1 MAHAPSKMSTKA
13 AVESS
18 NPAIRA
24 AEERT
29 KGYVPRILS
38 VLERDGTFA
47 ATDLALKPASEGG
60 KVEIYR
66 GKVRDRY
73 DTGSQVCLVTTDRLS
88 GSIGSRRIL
97 FKGVVLNGV
106 SRWWFKQTQHIVTN
120 HVIENEV
127 LQRKAPNVTMGRK
140 CQTFP
145 IEFVMRGYLT
155 GSTGTSIAKNYF
167 NGVRKYCGH
176 DLPDGLRK
184 NQKLPMG
191 NLLTPTTKSD
201 EHDELISAEDIVAR
215 GMMTQEDWDFCA
227 AKATS
232 CLPWAKD
239 CSRARLH
246 PVDTKYEFG
255 RDVATGEILLI
266 DEIHTPDSSRYWIAD
281 TYDAAMGE
289 GGSGVPGNIDKEFVR
304 LWFKERCDPYDDTA
318 VLPTAPNDLL
328 ATIRRYLMLYELITG
343 EQFTFPA
350 DEMVRTRRFKR
361 LAECSLAWK
370 AWCPKKFTHTIHEK
384 LFKNPRSAFKHVLS
398 GCKKKHSGGR

>member
-1 MAHAPSKMSTKA
+1 MSTKA

-88 GSIGSRRIL
+88 AFDRQLARIP
-97 FKGVVLNGV
+97 FKGAVLNGV

-227 AKATS
+227 AKAHELFAFGQKTA
-232 CLPWAKD
+232 LEHGFI
-239 CSRARLH
+239 L
-246 PVDTKYEFG
+246 VDTKYEFG

-328 ATIRRYLMLYELITG
+328 AELSRRYLMLYELITG

-350 DEMVRTRRFKR
+350 DESGTNTAIQAA
-361 LAECSLAWK
+361 LAECSLA
-370 AWCPKKFTHTIHEK
+370 
-384 LFKNPRSAFKHVLS
+384 
-398 GCKKKHSGGR
+398 